1 MLIFAVNPYHMKL
14 LVIGVAAALLVSCSS
29 GKKPDDEAFLQ
40 SLENQT
46 TAGAGVDEEVI
57 NSILEQ
63 IPSPLEISVLL
74 KESGSKYAPEILN
87 SSNNLPKYNS
97 NYKKALNLGVYGT
110 DLGYTNI
117 FGRNADGIKFITSIK
132 SLADE
137 LNIGQF
143 FDVETIGRLAA
154 NSKNLDSLLL
164 ITTMNFNHINHYL
177 QAQSRDNL
185 SVLLLTGGWVEAMQI
200 TCQTAVKNPNNK
212 DLREK
217 IGEQKIVLEQILLLF
232 SFYTEDPNMASL
244 LADMEQLKSAY
255 DKVEISYTY
264 KESTMEIV
272 DGVAVIKDNS
282 STTINITPENVKEIS
297 DITNSIREKIIS

>member
-110 DLGYTNI
+110 DLGYTTWPWP
-117 FGRNADGIKFITSIK
+117 GPKPTRSSSPTCACRSP
-132 SLADE
+132 
-137 LNIGQF
+137 
-143 FDVETIGRLAA
+143 AA
-154 NSKNLDSLLL
+154 
-164 ITTMNFNHINHYL
+164 
-177 QAQSRDNL
+177 A
-185 SVLLLTGGWVEAMQI
+185 A
-200 TCQTAVKNPNNK
+200 AP
-212 DLREK
+212 
-217 IGEQKIVLEQILLLF
+217 
-232 SFYTEDPNMASL
+232 A
-244 LADMEQLKSAY
+244 
-255 DKVEISYTY
+255 
-264 KESTMEIV
+264 
-272 DGVAVIKDNS
+272 
-282 STTINITPENVKEIS
+282 
-297 DITNSIREKIIS
+297 